1 MIVVYQSNTGFTR
14 EYASMLA
21 RAEKLKCFEQ
31 GTDPQPRAGEEVFY
45 MGPLMAGHIT
55 GLDQAMRR
63 YAVKG
68 ICGVGMSP
76 PGEQVLSTMARTNY
90 TNNLPVFY
98 LQGGWAP
105 KKVGWLKRRMV
116 GMVTRSTRKVLQEKG
131 GRRTPEEERA
141 LSFLVRGGS
150 CVAYENLA
158 PIQSWL
164 REQQ

>member
-1 MIVVYQSNTGFTR
+1 
-14 EYASMLA
+14 
-21 RAEKLKCFEQ
+21 
-31 GTDPQPRAGEEVFY
+31 

-55 GLDQAMRR
+55 GLDQAMKR
-63 YAVKG
+63 YSVKG

-105 KKVGWLKRRMV
+105 KKVSWLKRRMV
-116 GMVTRSTRKVLQEKG
+116 GMVTRSTRKALQEKG
-131 GRRTPEEERA
+131 SRRTPEEEQA

-150 CVAYENLA
+150 YVAYENLTL
-158 PIQSWL
+158 IQNWL
-164 REQQ
+164 RQQ

>member
-1 MIVVYQSNTGFTR
+1 MVILYQSNTGFTQK
-14 EYASMLA
+14 YAQMLA
-21 RAEKLKCFEQ
+21 RAEKLRCCEQ
-31 GTDPQPRAGEEVFY
+31 GTGPQPLAGEEVFY

-55 GLDQAMRR
+55 GLDQAMKR
-63 YAVKG
+63 YKVKG

-105 KKVGWLKRRMV
+105 KKVSWLKRRMV
-116 GMVTRSTRKVLQEKG
+116 GMATRSTRRALQEKG
-131 GRRTPEEERA
+131 GRRTPEEEQGLR
-141 LSFLVRGGS
+141 FLIHGGS

-158 PIQSWL
+158 PIQRWL
-164 REQQ
+164 KENF